1 MKKPNILFITIEGIF
16 QGKKIFFGL
25 MIINLFFL
33 GVIFFEIGE
42 KKLPAK
48 KASGKA
54 KSQAVPQRWRKSS
67 LRPVLT
73 IVITQDIN
81 TDIPRLIKNTKIIE

>member
-1 MKKPNILFITIEGIF
+1 MVILSVS
-16 QGKKIFFGL
+16 
-25 MIINLFFL
+25 FL
-33 GVIFFEIGE
+33 EIGE

-54 KSQAVPQRWRKSS
+54 TIQAVPQRLKKSPAS
-67 LRPVLT
+67 PVLT

-81 TDIPRLIKNTKIIE
+81 TDIPKLIKNTKIIE